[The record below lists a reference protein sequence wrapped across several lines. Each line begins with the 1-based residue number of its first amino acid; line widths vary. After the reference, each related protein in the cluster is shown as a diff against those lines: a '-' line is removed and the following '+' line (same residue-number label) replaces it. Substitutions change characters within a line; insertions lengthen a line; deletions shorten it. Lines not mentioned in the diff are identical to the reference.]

1 MKRSIL
7 RLSFSIVAAAFLLS
21 ACSHNPSSQKQKTA
35 QKAARATRTLP
46 APRPVTRVREIPE
59 PEPDLYEYEDRGGE
73 SQVFY
78 VPPELEPQVGFWQKV
93 YTVWR
98 RSQAAIHDDR
108 YLDVVYEVVE
118 FPDDVGDSLTPDQ
131 KAWLAERRDYWKS
144 RLSVLEGKVA
154 ARQPITPD
162 DREIVAMLGHGRL
175 TGAADRVRSQRGMR
189 ERFKRG
195 LEISRRY
202 ERTFRKIFRDAGLP
216 EDLAYLPHVESSFQ
230 AAAKSSAGAVG
241 IWQFTRAAAEKFMTI
256 NDRVDERLDPV
267 ASARGAARYLS
278 HSYSRL
284 GNWPMALTSYNHGLN
299 GMKRAQSLYGDDF
312 VRIVQEY
319 DHPLFGFASRN
330 FYAEFLAAREI
341 ARDPERFFG
350 DEMRD

>member
-1 MKRSIL
+1 MKQTFL
-7 RLSFSIVAAAFLLS
+7 RLSVLTMAALLVA
-21 ACSHNPSSQKQKTA
+21 ACSHTPAAK
-35 QKAARATRTLP
+35 KATRSARAP
-46 APRPVTRVREIPE
+46 AAPRAAAPIRVT
-59 PEPDLYEYEDRGGE
+59 PEPDSYEYEDGLGRYEDRGSR
-73 SQVFY
+73 SQAFY
-78 VPPELEPQVGFWQKV
+78 MPPELEPQVGFWQKV

-131 KAWLAERRDYWKS
+131 KSWLAERRDYWKI
-144 RLSVLEGKVA
+144 RLSALEDKVA
-154 ARQPITPD
+154 GRQPVSAD
-162 DREIVAMLGHGRL
+162 DREIIEMLGNGRL

-278 HSYSRL
+278 NAYSRL
-284 GNWPMALTSYNHGLN
+284 GTWPLALTSYNHGLN
-299 GMKRAQSLYGDDF
+299 GMRRAQSLFGDDF
-312 VRIVQEY
+312 MRIVEEY

-350 DEMRD
+350 EDLRH